1 MRSAQ
6 RSVPFPLLAR
16 RPCPLAS
23 TRSSLQL
30 ARAPSLLPWPLR
42 TCPCSLLLART
53 SFLLARLPSSLFPW
67 RASFCARPPTPPV
80 IFGSPSVP
88 VPARRS
94 ELGPAVSSP
103 LAFSGA
109 PCSPLSLSSAWS
121 PSPSCAPLLGYG
133 PRTPCCPNPRSCS
146 GSSAPP
152 PHHFSPMAPGSPL
165 PFLPAL
171 CSSLQSLR
179 CSVPGHVCVVVF
191 FRGNAHFAVV
201 LRSLLG
207 SAWVLVVGQTHPCFL
222 YLVVVVRSPH
232 LDLCPH

>member
-1 MRSAQ
+1 MARI
-6 RSVPFPLLAR
+6 LL
-16 RPCPLAS
+16 RP
-23 TRSSLQL
+23 
-30 ARAPSLLPWPLR
+30 AP
-42 TCPCSLLLART
+42 
-53 SFLLARLPSSLFPW
+53 
-67 RASFCARPPTPPV
+67 RPPTPPV

-88 VPARRS
+88 VPARRF

-146 GSSAPP
+146 GSSTSP

-191 FRGNAHFAVV
+191 FRGNTHFAVV

-207 SAWVLVVGQTHPCFL
+207 SAWVLVVGQTHPVSFVLSSSFGHLTLTCVHADKGIPRRCREASTWSIPQVLGERLEQESSSFM
-222 YLVVVVRSPH
+222 RSSS
-232 LDLCPH
+232 